1 MERGGFRDLSPPG
14 GFLKP
19 GGTQQHTLGCV
30 ISWQCRLETQL
41 QRLSFLEHLSENSL
55 TMITAA
61 RAGRGSQRAWG
72 PEGEGANGRPLGRV
86 SLRSIGP
93 CRVARW
99 TILCS
104 QKP

>member
-1 MERGGFRDLSPPG
+1 MEHGSFRYLSPPG
-14 GFLKP
+14 WFLKP

-30 ISWQCRLETQL
+30 ISWQHRLETQL
-41 QRLSFLEHLSENSL
+41 QRLSFLEHLPENSL

-72 PEGEGANGRPLGRV
+72 PEGEGANGRSLGRV
-86 SLRSIGP
+86 PLRTIGP
-93 CRVARW
+93 CRVACW
-99 TILCS
+99 TTLCS